1 MATES
6 KKNNNKQRKRGR
18 KERRKITST
27 NPKLSDVCPAD
38 GKFGDPRKPPLGL
51 EPPASWSDIS
61 TESSAVPGN
70 KRGEWET
77 FPWFMSICEV
87 PHHPL

>member
-51 EPPASWSDIS
+51 EPPAS
-61 TESSAVPGN
+61 
-70 KRGEWET
+70 
-77 FPWFMSICEV
+77 
-87 PHHPL
+87 